1 MRLPPPLI
9 DLLARGLL
17 RQLQE
22 RRVIACDH
30 PRAAEEKVARL
41 ITEDLRID
49 DELTE
54 EARLALVEH
63 QKEMAENEMEY
74 GLLVT
79 RVKAQLAAKRGYI
92 TGTGPGKLPRDK
104 AQDLAARI
112 TRLFLQDPDVEY
124 FVKEQELRASVLR
137 AIEDEM
143 RRDALR
149 EEKARQKVRSI
160 KRNIPEES
168 GEFHALFQQFYREL
182 IDRGL

>member
-9 DLLARGLL
+9 DLVARALM

-22 RRVIACDH
+22 RRVIASDH
-30 PRAAEEKVARL
+30 PRGTEEKIARL
-41 ITEDLRID
+41 ITDDLKIEDQ
-49 DELTE
+49 LTE

-63 QKEMAENEMEY
+63 QKEMAEGEMEY

-79 RVKAQLAAKRGYI
+79 RVKAQLAAKRGYVA
-92 TGTGPGKLPRDK
+92 GTGPGKLPRDK
-104 AQDLAARI
+104 AQDLAGKI
-112 TRLFLQDPDVEY
+112 TGLFLRDSDVEY
-124 FVKEQELRASVLR
+124 FVPEQDLRASVLR

-160 KRNIPEES
+160 KRNIPEDS

-182 IDRGL
+182 LDRGL